1 MVNFIYQFN
10 WAKGCPGSLISSV
23 IMRMFLEE
31 ISVWFSR
38 LIKRHILTTVNEHH
52 PVHWGQIEQNGKGKV
67 NSLSLL
73 KVGHPSVSAVR
84 QCSSWFLGFW
94 LQTDHYSTGSTVS
107 PAFQAELYHWLS
119 CFSSLQ
125 MDNYDSPWPPKL
137 HEPILIIQTS
147 SYTIHNKNISYEEPR
162 LIQGTLPHFTS
173 Y

>member
-52 PVHWGQIEQNGKGKV
+52 PVHLGQIEQNGKGKV

-107 PAFQAELYHWLS
+107 PAFGLRLNYITGFPVSPAYRWTIMRVHGLQNFMNQFSLYKPVH
-119 CFSSLQ
+119 
-125 MDNYDSPWPPKL
+125 
-137 HEPILIIQTS
+137 ILYITKI
-147 SYTIHNKNISYEEPR
+147 YLMKNPD
-162 LIQGTLPHFTS
+162 
-173 Y
+173 